1 MRFTIIKKTFSDK
14 SIVIDF
20 LKSLLGA
27 SVKIEET
34 DGFLIILHNY
44 DNSLDIESSFNT
56 LSTELVFNLY
66 MYNSQNHIDN
76 KFKEE
81 INLAMEL
88 LANLPAGCYNLKK
101 ALLHSPKIYNK
112 KRFLHYILASSGI
125 DEEFIKG
132 FIECDLNVS
141 RASKIL
147 YIHRNTML
155 YKLDKLKE
163 LSDFDLRSFIDSYI
177 VYSLIDN
184 K

>member
-1 MRFTIIKKTFSDK
+1 MRFTIIKENFTDK
-14 SIVIDF
+14 GIVIDF
-20 LKSLLGA
+20 VKSLLGA
-27 SVKIEET
+27 SVKIEELNNY
-34 DGFLIILHNY
+34 FIIYHSY
-44 DNSLDIESSFNT
+44 DNVNEIESSLNT

-76 KFKEE
+76 KINEE
-81 INLAMEL
+81 ISLALEL
-88 LANLPAGCYNLKK
+88 LVDLPVGCYNFKT
-101 ALLHSPKIYNK
+101 ALLRSNQINNK
-112 KRFLHYILASSGI
+112 KRYLNYIIASSGV
-125 DEEFIKG
+125 DETFIKG

-163 LSDFDLRSFIDSYI
+163 ISGFDLRCFLDSYI
-177 VYSLIDN
+177 VYNLIEN